1 MKQKQTI
8 TILISFIV
16 ILSAIAALVGIF
28 SSDGPGS
35 FDYETIRGETVP
47 IYGKGLYK
55 HMSADV
61 AIQGIAQDMVTLF
74 IGIPLLI
81 IALFWYRRGS
91 VKGHFLLT
99 GIAGYFFVTYLFYT
113 AMGMYNELFLIF
125 STLLGLTFFALSKL
139 LISFDLKTISGHFS
153 NRVPAKFTGGFLI
166 FNSVA
171 IALMW
176 LGRVV
181 PPLLDGSIYPV
192 DLQHYTTMI
201 VQGFDLGLLLPISFV
216 TGWLLLKKRPM
227 GFSMGVPYI
236 VFLMLLM
243 TALTA
248 KIIAMGIN
256 GMNIIPA
263 VFIIPAINLIT
274 ILCAVLMVKKI
285 KENRI

>member
-1 MKQKQTI
+1 MKRKQTI
-8 TILISFIV
+8 TILAGA
-16 ILSAIAALVGIF
+16 ILVLSMIAALVGIF
-28 SSDGPGS
+28 SSGGPGV
-35 FDYETIRGETVP
+35 FDYETIRGETVT

-61 AIQGIAQDMVTLF
+61 AIQGIAQDVVTLF

-81 IALFWYRRGS
+81 IALFSYRRGS

-99 GIAGYFFVTYLFYT
+99 GIVGYFFVTYLFYT
-113 AMGMYNELFLIF
+113 SMGMYNELFLVYV
-125 STLLGLTFFALSKL
+125 TLLGLTFFALFNL
-139 LISFDLKTISGHFS
+139 LISFKLENTSEYFS
-153 NRVPAKFTGGFLI
+153 NRAPAKFTGGFLI

-181 PPLLDGSIYPV
+181 PPLLDGSVYPV

-201 VQGFDLGLLLPISFV
+201 VQGFDLGLLLPVSFV
-216 TGWLLLKKRPM
+216 AGLLLFKKKPL
-227 GFSMGVPYI
+227 GFLTGVPYI
-236 VFLMLLM
+236 IFLSVLM
-243 TALTA
+243 TALSA

-256 GMNIIPA
+256 GVNIIPA
-263 VFIIPAINLIT
+263 VFIIPAINLAT
-274 ILCAVLMVKKI
+274 ILCAVLMVKNI

>member
-1 MKQKQTI
+1 MKKKKTI
-8 TILISFIV
+8 TALIIV
-16 ILSAIAALVGIF
+16 IILLSGIATAVGIF
-28 SSDGPGS
+28 SSGGTGS
-35 FDYETIRGETVP
+35 FNYESIRGETVT

-61 AIQGIAQDMVTLF
+61 AIQGIAQDVVTLF

-81 IALFWYRRGS
+81 IALFIYRKGS

-99 GIAGYFFVTYLFYT
+99 GIVGYFFVTYLFYT
-113 AMGMYNELFLIF
+113 AMGMYNELFLVYV
-125 STLLGLTFFALSKL
+125 TLLGLTFFALFNL
-139 LISFDLKTISGHFS
+139 LISFNLNTVSDYFS
-153 NRVPAKFTGGFLI
+153 DKAPAKFTGGFMI

-201 VQGFDLGLLLPISFV
+201 VQGFDLSLLLPVSFV
-216 TGWLLLKKRPM
+216 AGWLLFKKKPM
-227 GFSMGVPYI
+227 GFLTGVPYI
-236 VFLMLLM
+236 IFLSLLM
-243 TALTA
+243 TSLTA

-256 GMNIIPA
+256 GVNIIPA
-263 VFIIPAINLIT
+263 VFIIPAINLVT
-274 ILCAVLMVKKI
+274 ILCAVLMVKNI
-285 KENRI
+285 SSNE